1 MKAAHKIIFMIG
13 AIFTFVGTCILIPF
27 STRLDVYKS
36 MIFIP
41 LFFVIMGIC
50 FMLLPLFAAGKKWKI
65 KRFGTRYAA
74 KIYGYAEDTSVLVNG
89 SYPVN
94 TVVHYFDEN
103 GTEREAIL
111 ETGFAKGSG
120 AYPLGMTID
129 IYEYNGKF
137 SWDAA
142 SVRNEEIPREAELLD
157 DQPVKVTGL
166 ETFAMECK
174 GCGAS
179 FTATKGFVGKCP
191 YCGRFIDAQ
200 TTE

>member
-13 AIFTFVGTCILIPF
+13 VIFIFVGTFVMIPF
-27 STRLDVYKS
+27 SAGHGTFRW
-36 MIFIP
+36 MIFLP
-41 LFFVIMGIC
+41 LFFIVLGVC
-50 FMLLPLFAAGKKWKI
+50 LVLVPLFAYGKNRRI
-65 KRFGTRYAA
+65 RSHGTKYAA

-142 SVRNEEIPREAELLD
+142 SVRNEELPGEAELLD
-157 DQPVKVTGL
+157 NKPVSTAGL
-166 ETFAMECK
+166 KTIAMECS